1 MQKLLWLDLHRDR
14 ACQTRQIAGGEKN
27 ATRQGNKK
35 RRSTHTE
42 TRRPGRD
49 VLKNE
54 RVHSTPSVGRKGR
67 QFYRKFIFKSFPFYR
82 YMSIKSN
89 YAISRV
95 GFPTND
101 CIVWPSGSAGGM
113 GGTAGK
119 KKKTSGGVRPSGPTP
134 KA

>member
-1 MQKLLWLDLHRDR
+1 M
-14 ACQTRQIAGGEKN
+14 
-27 ATRQGNKK
+27 
-35 RRSTHTE
+35 
-42 TRRPGRD
+42 RPGKGTKNDDPPTPKPDVPDPGPD

-82 YMSIKSN
+82 NMSIKRK

-101 CIVWPSGSAGGM
+101 CIV
-113 GGTAGK
+113 
-119 KKKTSGGVRPSGPTP
+119 
-134 KA
+134 